1 MALRVV
7 GSSPII
13 HPDLKGGIVMSRYD
27 WNLNEEE
34 AERRTNKNMDGYYM
48 GRDKDF
54 YYDGDGHYT
63 SRINPHIGGYRDKNG
78 YMEMDM

>member
-1 MALRVV
+1 
-7 GSSPII
+7 
-13 HPDLKGGIVMSRYD
+13 MSRYD

-48 GRDKDF
+48 GRDRDF

-63 SRINPHIGGYRDKNG
+63 SRKNPHIGGYRDKNG

>member
-1 MALRVV
+1 
-7 GSSPII
+7 
-13 HPDLKGGIVMSRYD
+13 MSRYD

-34 AERRTNKNMDGYYM
+34 AERRTNKNMDDYYM

-54 YYDGDGHYT
+54 YYDGDGHYI
-63 SRINPHIGGYRDKNG
+63 SRIHPHIGGYRDKNG